1 VAADLASSVGI
12 GVCDSGVPV
21 GDTNFSLLIAM
32 IIRYGC
38 NRNPLPPDRAR
49 VVLIYSLRLLSS
61 I

>member
-49 VVLIYSLRLLSS
+49 VVL
-61 I
+61 